1 MAKATIRAASGTAA
15 SSQFDRGVL
24 GKQIEAAMVAAVE
37 RATEDGVTDP
47 DEIRAIKL
55 AARERV
61 KDDRAAALSAPKD

>member
-1 MAKATIRAASGTAA
+1 MGKATIRAASGTAA
-15 SSQFDRGVL
+15 SSLSDRGVL

-47 DEIRAIKL
+47 EEIRAIKL